1 MIIPKKPLQNSG
13 FFNIFRY
20 LWLNPAR
27 SGNDGSARPGK
38 SALFLIPT
46 VMKPAR
52 LFGMLLA
59 GVFAAF
65 TFSPAS
71 ALELTSTRRIWDQ
84 APHSAFTGLI
94 DYEGK
99 LYCCFREA
107 KSHVPQLTG
116 EDGKIRILVSDTGEA
131 WEPFALVESQGT
143 DLRDPQLSRTPDGR
157 LMLLMGGSRY
167 ENGQF
172 LGGISHVSFLN
183 SRSRTFSA
191 PIPIE
196 VDKTLFPNKIWLWK
210 ITWHGPEGYATIY
223 ENDRLSL
230 VKTSDGLHYDLVTR
244 LRCDS
249 MPNET
254 ALLFGPNDELY
265 LLVRREIGGA
275 TGVWGES
282 RPPYTEWEWNDLGIR
297 LGGPNLC
304 ALPDGSILI
313 GSREVQK
320 EPHCGLYGLDGS
332 KRAELLL
339 RLPSGGDC
347 SYPGFVVRGNTLWIS
362 YYSSHEGHAA
372 IYLATVRLDR

>member
-1 MIIPKKPLQNSG
+1 MIIPKKPLFCSG

-282 RPPYTEWEWNDLGIR
+282 RPPYTEWE
-297 LGGPNLC
+297 
-304 ALPDGSILI
+304 
-313 GSREVQK
+313 
-320 EPHCGLYGLDGS
+320 
-332 KRAELLL
+332 
-339 RLPSGGDC
+339 
-347 SYPGFVVRGNTLWIS
+347 
-362 YYSSHEGHAA
+362 
-372 IYLATVRLDR
+372 